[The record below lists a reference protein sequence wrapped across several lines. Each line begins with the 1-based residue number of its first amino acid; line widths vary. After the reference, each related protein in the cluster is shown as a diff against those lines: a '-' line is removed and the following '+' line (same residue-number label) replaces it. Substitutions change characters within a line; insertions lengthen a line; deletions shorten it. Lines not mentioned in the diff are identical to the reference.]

1 MAGIS
6 TSKVQ
11 NSNKQDLDIAAK
23 HNEVGEN
30 SLVDKVIT
38 NVKTDNVSITPKLL
52 KIIPIEKFPKKDKT
66 TSIFK
71 CQIPPKKIPKP
82 S

>member
-1 MAGIS
+1 MRTPKNVIEL
-6 TSKVQ
+6 SK
-11 NSNKQDLDIAAK
+11 NKL
-23 HNEVGEN
+23 GEN

-38 NVKTDNVSITPKLL
+38 NVKTDNVSITSKLL